1 MDSTT
6 SLTARNIKGWM
17 SQQGVTNGMIAAA
30 HQPKPVT
37 REMVSYA
44 IHGKRTSAPILKTI
58 ARLCRVSLADLLAGP
73 ANTTTQYR
81 EAA

>member
-1 MDSTT
+1 MDTTT

-17 SQQGVTNGMIAAA
+17 AQRGITNGMVANACVSR
-30 HQPKPVT
+30 PVSIT
-37 REMVSYA
+37 MVSYA
-44 IHGKRTSAPILKTI
+44 INGKRTSAPILTTI

-73 ANTTTQYR
+73 ANSTTHYR